1 MSTADKLLYALVT
14 ITDRYR
20 AGEISP
26 EGYNFIYCL
35 LERKRNEAILRAL

>member
-1 MSTADKLLYALVT
+1 MSAEEKLLRALVT
-14 ITDRYR
+14 IIDRYR